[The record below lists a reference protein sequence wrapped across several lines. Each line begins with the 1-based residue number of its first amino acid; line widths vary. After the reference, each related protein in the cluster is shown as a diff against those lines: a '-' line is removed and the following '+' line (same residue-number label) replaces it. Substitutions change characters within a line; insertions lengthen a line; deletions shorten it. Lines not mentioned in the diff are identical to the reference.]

1 MDYSDFFV
9 IFVLLNLKTDKHM
22 MNEYQ
27 QTLNRVNNLQ
37 QTENGATGYSTSGQ
51 NLVDLNFRVPSNHNN
66 VSGADVEIFANS
78 LKEDLVTTVKWL
90 FYLRDVREGL
100 GERDSFVK
108 LFMALNA
115 YDEDSALKVLHLIPE
130 YGRWKDVVDI
140 FSRTAEGS
148 NLSNAICSLIGKQIK
163 EDLVNM
169 GEGKSVS
176 LLAKW
181 LPSINAS
188 KKARKV
194 ALRISHSLELYS
206 EEYRKMLSALRKYID
221 VTEVKTCGDKWN
233 EIDYNKVSSNANA
246 RYVRAF
252 MKHDPERRKKYLED
266 LASPVGAAVMH
277 ASNLYP
283 HEVYAKYNRGRWG
296 GGTAVVDPG
305 VEALWENLKDIPT
318 TGNTIVVC
326 DGSGSMTSTI
336 KGTNNIMAIDV
347 SRSLSVFFSER
358 NTGEYKDKVIEFSAT
373 PRYIDLSGCKTLAD
387 KYNVMNKYDDCSN
400 TNLEAVFDLLLVTAI
415 KNRLP
420 QSELPQRILIVSDME
435 FDHACEFTT
444 SYYATSAEHNAIM
457 AKYRTL
463 FETIKQRWDAAGYQM
478 PNIVFWNVNSR
489 TQTIPV
495 SSNEAGVILVAGF
508 SVNNVKMVLSGE
520 MNPWTALKSV
530 LDSDRYLP
538 VEKALAK

>member
-1 MDYSDFFV
+1 
-9 IFVLLNLKTDKHM
+9 M
-22 MNEYQ
+22 MNEFQ
-27 QTLNRVNNLQ
+27 QTLNKVNSLQ

-66 VSGADVEIFANS
+66 VTMDDIKAFVNALN
-78 LKEDLVTTVKWL
+78 EDEVTAVKWL

-100 GERDSFVK
+100 GERDSFVN
-108 LFMALNA
+108 LFITLYS
-115 YDEDSALKVLHLIPE
+115 YDKDAALKVLPLVPE
-130 YGRWKDVVDI
+130 FGRWKDIVDI
-140 FSRTAEGS
+140 LARTEDS
-148 NLSNAICSLIGKQIK
+148 SDISNAICSLISEQIR

-169 GEGKSVS
+169 QAGKSVS

-194 ALRISHSLELYS
+194 AVRIAKSLELYN
-206 EEYRKMLSALRKYID
+206 EAYRKMLSSLRRYID
-221 VTEVKTCGDKWN
+221 VTEVKTCSDRWN

-246 RYVRAF
+246 RYVKAF
-252 MKHDPERRKKYLED
+252 LKHDPERRKKYLEAL
-266 LASPVGAAVMH
+266 LAPMPTAASAVMH

-283 HEVYAKYNRGRWG
+283 HEVYAKYNSGHRWNRPA
-296 GGTAVVDPG
+296 AVADPG
-305 VEALWENLKDIPT
+305 IEALWANLKNIPT
-318 TGNTIVVC
+318 TGNTMVVC
-326 DGSGSMTSTI
+326 DGSGSMETTI

-347 SRSLSVFFSER
+347 SRSLSIFFSER

-387 KYNVMNKYDDCSN
+387 KYNTMNRFDDCSN
-400 TNLEAVFDLLLVTAI
+400 TNLQLVFDLLLDTAI
-415 KNRLP
+415 KNKVS
-420 QSELPQRILIVSDME
+420 QSDIPQRILIVSDME
-435 FDHACEFTT
+435 FDRACEYTPSRYGAFMGD
-444 SYYATSAEHNAIM
+444 HNEIM

-463 FETIKQRWDAAGYQM
+463 FETIKQKWDAAGYTM
-478 PNIVFWNVNSR
+478 PDIVFWNVNSR
-489 TQTIPV
+489 TQTLPV

-530 LDSDRYLP
+530 LDSERYKVIEDVL
-538 VEKALAK
+538 KA

>member
-1 MDYSDFFV
+1 
-9 IFVLLNLKTDKHM
+9 M
-22 MNEYQ
+22 MNEYRK
-27 QTLNRVNNLQ
+27 TLNKVNSLQ
-37 QTENGATGYSTSGQ
+37 LTENGATGLSTSGK
-51 NLVDLNFRVPSNHNN
+51 NLVDLNFSVPSNHNN
-66 VSGADVEIFANS
+66 VSGKNLDKFVNV
-78 LKEDLVTTVKWL
+78 LNEDKISAIKWM
-90 FYLRDVREGL
+90 FYLRDIREGL

-108 LFMALNA
+108 LFNALYV
-115 YDEDSALKVLHLIPE
+115 YDEKSALKVLYLIPE
-130 YGRWKDVVDI
+130 YGRWKDVIDI
-140 FSRTAEGS
+140 LAISSDNCT
-148 NLSNAICSLIGKQIK
+148 LSDEIYSLIETQIK
-163 EDLVNM
+163 KDLINM
-169 GEGKSVS
+169 HDGKSVS

-188 KKARKV
+188 KKTRRV
-194 ALRISHSLELYS
+194 AIRVAKKLGLYYKA
-206 EEYRKMLSALRKYID
+206 YRKMLSSLRRYID

-246 RYVRAF
+246 RYVKAF
-252 MKHDPERRKKYLED
+252 MRHDPERRRKYLED

-283 HEVYAKYNRGRWG
+283 HEVYAKYNKGRWSRN
-296 GGTAVVDPG
+296 TAVEDPG
-305 VEALWENLKDIPT
+305 IEALWANLKDIPT
-318 TGNTIVVC
+318 TGNTMVVC
-326 DGSGSMTSTI
+326 DGSGSMTTTI

-358 NTGEYKDKVIEFSAT
+358 NTGEYKDKVIEFSST

-387 KYNVMNKYDDCSN
+387 KYNVMNQFDDCSN
-400 TNLEAVFDLLLVTAI
+400 TNLEAVFDLLLATAL
-415 KNRLP
+415 KNKLP

-435 FDHACEFTT
+435 FDQACEFTT
-444 SYYATSAEHNAIM
+444 SYYSTASEHNEIM

-463 FETIKQRWDAAGYQM
+463 FETIKTRWDNAGYQM

-495 SSNEAGVILVAGF
+495 SYNEAGVILVSGF

-520 MNPWTALKSV
+520 VDPWMALKSV

-538 VEKALAK
+538 VEKALGD

>member
-1 MDYSDFFV
+1 
-9 IFVLLNLKTDKHM
+9 M

-66 VSGADVEIFANS
+66 VTGEDVVAFAAS
-78 LKEDLVTTVKWL
+78 LKEDMVNTVKWL

-115 YDEDSALKVLHLIPE
+115 YDEDSAIKVLPLIPE

-140 FSRTAEGS
+140 LSVSGEGS
-148 NLSNAICSLIGKQIK
+148 NLSTAICSLIREQIR

-169 GEGKSVS
+169 QAGKSVS

-194 ALRISHSLELYS
+194 AMRIAHSLELYN
-206 EEYRKMLSALRKYID
+206 EAYRKMLSSLRRYID
-221 VTEVKTCGDKWN
+221 VIEIKTCGDRWN

-246 RYVRAF
+246 RYVKAF
-252 MKHDPERRKKYLED
+252 MKHDPERRAKYLEA
-266 LASPVGAAVMH
+266 LTKPQVTGAVMH

-283 HEVYAKYNRGRWG
+283 HEVYAKYNHRVGWSFSKA
-296 GGTAVVDPG
+296 TEDPG
-305 VEALWENLKDIPT
+305 VEALWANLKDIET
-318 TGNTIVVC
+318 VGNTMVVC
-326 DGSGSMTSTI
+326 DGSGSMETTI
-336 KGTNNIMAIDV
+336 NGSNNIMAIDV
-347 SRSLSVFFSER
+347 SRALSIFFSER

-387 KYNVMNKYDDCSN
+387 KYNVMNRFDDCSN
-400 TNLEAVFDLLLVTAI
+400 TNLKLVFDLLLATAVQH
-415 KNRLP
+415 NLP

-435 FDHACEFTT
+435 FDRACEFTT
-444 SYYATSAEHNAIM
+444 SYYASSSEHNEIM
-457 AKYRTL
+457 AKYQTL
-463 FETIKQRWDAAGYQM
+463 FETIKKKWDAAGYQM

-495 SSNEAGVILVAGF
+495 TSNEAGVILVSGF
-508 SVNNVKMVLSGE
+508 SVNNVKMVLSGDI
-520 MNPWTALKSV
+520 NPWSALKSV
-530 LDSDRYLP
+530 LDSKRYDAIEEVLNS
-538 VEKALAK
+538 